1 MPRRT
6 QSGTFRFIIHAH
18 QSGKA
23 HLYSFFS
30 DMNGALGFIGVFLS
44 FLCDTTYGESAL
56 PFDCGNNSDSCMDI
70 CGFCHDLY
78 QGPTMTCLSMLFSQ
92 SCLNN
97 FESAMVSLNS
107 TDWCIWSKV
116 RGLYSNL
123 SHCTERNSDCL
134 LIPWPN
140 QLVKE
145 TFVDIHYR
153 FFKDCPSEELSDPP
167 PFIVFALVITPI
179 CLIPAMVVLV
189 VLKTKN
195 GDGSS

>member
-1 MPRRT
+1 MST
-6 QSGTFRFIIHAH
+6 WCFVA
-18 QSGKA
+18 
-23 HLYSFFS
+23 
-30 DMNGALGFIGVFLS
+30 FLIWGCTAVDGLVNEHS
-44 FLCDTTYGESAL
+44 AVQLATTKGYYPTEMMTANTTYGESAL
-56 PFDCGNNSDSCMDI
+56 PFACGNNSATCMDI
-70 CGFCHDLY
+70 CRICHDLY
-78 QGPTMTCLSMLFSQ
+78 QGPTMTCLSMLFNQ
-92 SCLNN
+92 ACLNN
-97 FESAMVSLNS
+97 FESEMVSLNS

-123 SHCTERNSDCL
+123 SHCTEKNSDCL

-167 PFIVFALVITPI
+167 PVIVFALVITPI